1 MYQLPLAQL
10 EFKQNNSVQLHFLL
24 NVAVN
29 VLALWS
35 SVFSVQHL
43 AYLIVFLLIT
53 KKNDILSILCLPKV
67 DPHQSIEKIEKRKHH
82 RKKFPQHKSVLCL
95 ISDLVPHEQK
105 DKSYQK
111 NVQPHCQPVRK
122 HNQLQLKLSG
132 QIISNHKEVA

>member
-67 DPHQSIEKIEKRKHH
+67 DPH
-82 RKKFPQHKSVLCL
+82 
-95 ISDLVPHEQK
+95 
-105 DKSYQK
+105 
-111 NVQPHCQPVRK
+111 
-122 HNQLQLKLSG
+122 
-132 QIISNHKEVA
+132 